1 MASTSEIAKRYFKAA
16 ADRDVEGMVACW
28 APGGLERF
36 VGQQELTAPEGV
48 REYFTGLFAA
58 FPDFQ
63 FEVIELTSARTRA
76 AVRWRAAGTFAG
88 PGTFQGFSPNCVR
101 IEIEGCDVLTRSE
114 EHTSELQSPDH
125 LVCRLLLE
133 KKKQPHV
140 STPLPA
146 APYCGAPTSR

>member
-88 PGTFQGFSPNCVR
+88 PGTFQGFSPNCARISIQGGDVVTISDDLITRTQANLVR
-101 IEIEGCDVLTRSE
+101 R
-114 EHTSELQSPDH
+114 
-125 LVCRLLLE
+125 
-133 KKKQPHV
+133 
-140 STPLPA
+140 
-146 APYCGAPTSR
+146 